1 MLPQTLFA
9 WLLVA
14 TILASAYP
22 LARALLAFSP
32 LREGTWLTVLLALGL
47 AVGILTLLMFWMGLF
62 GAPYDAGAITL
73 AYGLCVGIGTMLLRR
88 MAAANGIASKALAD
102 GKNALQVMNTTYGT
116 DDKNAVPTAKS
127 TFGTLHFALRTL
139 YFVLLLIAA
148 SILFNAVYFP
158 FSRDDAV
165 GIYLPLAQIMTEA
178 RTLAPLLGADSL
190 YRAYPMSIPLAYTF
204 TFLASGWEN
213 HYLAKLI
220 PTLLSIGCIPAAALL
235 GRRLSNA
242 PAGTLA
248 ALLLALMPA
257 FGSWA
262 SSGYVDLPMGF
273 YYTLA
278 ALFMLRLRVGG
289 AFADALL
296 AGVCMGLAAWTKN
309 NALIGVGAV
318 GLWLGLL
325 LVLRRIP
332 LRHAVSG
339 MLACAVVA
347 APWYVRNLLGAGFI
361 MPDTAWIDQARPSLD
376 NLFIFATVPNNF
388 GVSGWAL
395 LAGLAWATWQLI
407 QGKKNLFKRG
417 REEAGGGATD
427 VLILLIGFAPFFAA
441 WWALASYDPRFL
453 QALLPLGCALGGAA
467 LAWAWARLRE
477 DWRRVL
483 RVVLLVGVLVLTAE
497 RVYYNVE
504 FKDELLRNP
513 LMTHEE
519 KLALVET
526 R

>member
-1 MLPQTLFA
+1 MLLQTLFA

-14 TILASAYP
+14 AILASAYP

-32 LREGTWLTVLLALGL
+32 QREGVWLTVLLALGL
-47 AVGILTLLMFWMGLF
+47 AVGILTLLMFWMGVF
-62 GAPYDAGAITL
+62 GIAYDVGAITL
-73 AYGLCVGIGTMLLRR
+73 AYGLCIGISTMLLRR
-88 MAAANGIASKALAD
+88 MAVANGIASRASAD
-102 GKNALQVMNTTYGT
+102 GKNATHVMNTAYGA
-116 DDKNAVPTAKS
+116 DDKNAVPTTKS
-127 TFGTLHFALRTL
+127 TFGTLYFA
-139 YFVLLLIAA
+139 LLLIAA

-165 GIYLPLAQIMTEA
+165 GIYLPLAQMMTEA
-178 RTLAPLLGADSL
+178 RTLVPLLGADSL

-220 PTLLSIGCIPAAALL
+220 PTLLSIGCIPAVALL
-235 GRRLSNA
+235 GRRLSNNA
-242 PAGTLA
+242 RAGTLA

-278 ALFMLRLRVGG
+278 ALFMLRLRAGG

-309 NALIGVGAV
+309 NALIGVGSL

-332 LRHAVSG
+332 LRHAVGG
-339 MLACAVVA
+339 MLACAAVA

-361 MPDTAWIDQARPSLD
+361 MPDTAWIDQARPSLE
-376 NLFIFATVPNNF
+376 NLFIFATLPNNF

-395 LAGLAWATWQLI
+395 LAGLAWGTWQLI
-407 QGKKNLFKRG
+407 QGKKNLFKSA
-417 REEAGGGATD
+417 REEEGGGATD

-477 DWRRVL
+477 DWRQRL
-483 RVVLLVGVLVLTAE
+483 RVVLLVGVLALTAE

-519 KLALVET
+519 KLTLVEN